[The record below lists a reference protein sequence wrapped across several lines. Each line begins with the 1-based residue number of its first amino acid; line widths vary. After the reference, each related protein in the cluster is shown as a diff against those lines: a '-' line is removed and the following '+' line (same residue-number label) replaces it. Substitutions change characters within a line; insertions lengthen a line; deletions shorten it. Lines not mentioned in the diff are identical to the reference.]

1 MDSLTDK
8 TTAPATELLLA
19 TVTGIDFP
27 ILVEYSALCI
37 EGRVRFSKEPTAR
50 VAIIEGRERQY
61 AVRFNSNNAIEFSTI
76 EPLPKIFEDEELVD
90 LQCLMIGLT
99 RLNATV
105 EVHNRVAQRFFNG
118 VARGAQLSDT
128 TQLHQECHLT
138 LNDLREIA
146 DWIARL
152 QNDESTVTADPSY
165 PSVFPFNSQDTLRH
179 KSGNEIQLYRDQDR
193 YIETHRVDAPN
204 PADELYS
211 AWLASKESKPPKPRG
226 NPELRWKRWRL
237 ANLLG
242 GIPENRKREVF
253 NWVSDILWQVEEF
266 HSTHGRSPM
275 SKPLEYYFDDCVIF
289 ANDQLEFELLK

>member
-1 MDSLTDK
+1 MDSLPDK
-8 TTAPATELLLA
+8 PTAPATELLLA
-19 TVTGIDFP
+19 TGIDFP
-27 ILVEYSALCI
+27 VLVEYAALCI
-37 EGRVRFSKEPTAR
+37 EGRVRFSKEPTKP

-61 AVRFNSNNAIEFSTI
+61 DVRFNSNDAIEFSAL
-76 EPLPKIFEDEELVD
+76 EPLPKIFEDRELVD

-99 RLNATV
+99 RLDATA

-118 VARGAQLSDT
+118 VVRRVQLSDT
-128 TQLHQECHLT
+128 AQLHQECHLT
-138 LNDLREIA
+138 LNDLGEIA
-146 DWIARL
+146 DWVARL
-152 QNDESTVTADPSY
+152 QKDESETTADPSF
-165 PSVFPFNSQDTLRH
+165 PSVFPFNNQDTLRH
-179 KSGNEIQLYRDQDR
+179 KSGNEIQLYRDQNR

-211 AWLASKESKPPKPRG
+211 AWLASKKLKPPTRRG
-226 NPELRWKRWRL
+226 DPSLRWKRWRL

-253 NWVSDILWQVEEF
+253 NWVSDIMWQVEEF
-266 HSTHGRSPM
+266 HSTHGRSPI